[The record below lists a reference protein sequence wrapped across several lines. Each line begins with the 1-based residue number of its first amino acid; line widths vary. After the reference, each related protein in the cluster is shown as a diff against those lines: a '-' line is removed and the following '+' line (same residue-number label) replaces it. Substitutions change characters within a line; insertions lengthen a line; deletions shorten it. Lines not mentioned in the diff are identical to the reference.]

1 MKLSVVIPALDEAAE
16 IVGAV
21 ESATAPGVEILV
33 ADGGSGDDTRERAS
47 AAGARVVVSPPG
59 RSRQLEFGARAALG
73 DVLLFLHADTRLP
86 PGFASAV
93 DAALADERVVGG
105 AFRLRFD
112 RPSAALRLVEW
123 GVRLRVALFRL
134 PYGDQALFVR
144 RSVLERI
151 GGVPQVAIM
160 EDLDLVRSMRGQGR
174 MVLLALVAT
183 TSARRYRRHGPIR
196 TILRNGAAAA
206 AWALGLDRERIAGW
220 YAR

>member
-1 MKLSVVIPALDEAAE
+1 VKLSVVIPALDEAAE
-16 IVGAV
+16 IVGAI
-21 ESATAPGVEILV
+21 ESASAPGVEILV

-59 RSRQLEFGARAALG
+59 RSRQLESGARAARG

-86 PGFASAV
+86 PGFAAGV

-112 RPSAALRLVEW
+112 RRSAALRLVEW

-144 RSVLERI
+144 RSVLDRI
-151 GGVPQVAIM
+151 GGIPQVAIM
-160 EDLDLVRSMRGQGR
+160 EDLDLVRSMRRQGG
-174 MVLLALVAT
+174 MELLPLVAT
-183 TSARRYRRHGPIR
+183 TSARRYRRHGPIC
-196 TILRNGAAAA
+196 TALRNGAAAA